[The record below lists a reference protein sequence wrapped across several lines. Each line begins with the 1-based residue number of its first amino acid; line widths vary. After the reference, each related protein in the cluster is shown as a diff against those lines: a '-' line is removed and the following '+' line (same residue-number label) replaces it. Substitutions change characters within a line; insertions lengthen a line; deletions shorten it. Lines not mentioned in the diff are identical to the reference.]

1 MIKDI
6 LNNTIRAGL
15 AEVSLQDLKEPDPSS
30 NPAQL
35 MFTDSLNCK
44 KLSDR
49 LRIECTRELFFDPEC
64 NFRLKITY
72 FVEHFLKTP
81 NSLDSFDEESIQKEV
96 SSNLEYYLQSNQGF
110 AARLSLLA
118 AQITSTFGGAPAI
131 TPPIFPFSQE
141 KTAN

>member
-15 AEVSLQDLKEPDPSS
+15 AEISLQDLKEPAPSS
-30 NPAQL
+30 QAVQL
-35 MFTDSLNCK
+35 TFTDYINCK

-49 LRIECTRELFFDPEC
+49 LRIECTREFSFEPEC
-64 NFRLKITY
+64 NFKLKITY
-72 FVEHFLKTP
+72 FVEHFLKDK
-81 NSLDSFDEESIQKEV
+81 NLLDSFSDASIEKEITED
-96 SSNLEYYLQSNQGF
+96 LEFYLQSNQGF

-118 AQITSTFGGAPAI
+118 AQITSTFGGAPAV

-141 KTAN
+141 KTES